1 MRPTGEALIEQL
13 ASELD
18 VPDSRYESAERSYKS
33 VGSWLERQESRFS
46 TVDFNVYTQG
56 SFRLGTAIKPY
67 EANEHYDLDVVCE
80 FSISKAH
87 ITQKALADDF
97 GEELKLYALRHN
109 MEAPSSWDRCWT
121 LNYADGAQFHM
132 DVLPSVQ
139 DGQNQRR
146 LRLEEALTLD
156 YVDQSISITD
166 KNHINYPFIDN
177 EWPASNPNGYAKW
190 FYGRMEQVFAS
201 QRHKMMLDE
210 AKAEISEIPVFR
222 VKTPLQSAI
231 KLLKRHR
238 DMRFA
243 DEPEKRPTSI
253 VITTL
258 AAQAYQQEDTI
269 TGALLSILERMDQF
283 IERRGEDYW
292 IANPSDPRENFADAW
307 KKESSKHEHFYDW
320 LETAR
325 ADFAEAAR
333 QNNLT
338 GFVDALAPRMG
349 RKLVE
354 DAVSRKYPLT
364 RTQISVFD
372 RATTAIKRLLDAPH
386 RRPINW
392 PMTSGGTVTIV
403 SATTKLKHSHP
414 KTLISDDT
422 PVAINSELRFEAITD
437 VQMPYRVYWQIVNT
451 GAEAK
456 ADKKLRGGFDES
468 KQGQDALVHIEV
480 ASYRGTHSIE
490 CFIVKNEYLVARS
503 SPFIVNIA

>member
-1 MRPTGEALIEQL
+1 MTNLRPTGEALIEQL

-243 DEPEKRPTSI
+243 DEPEND
-253 VITTL
+253 
-258 AAQAYQQEDTI
+258 QH
-269 TGALLSILERMDQF
+269 LL
-283 IERRGEDYW
+283 
-292 IANPSDPRENFADAW
+292 
-307 KKESSKHEHFYDW
+307 
-320 LETAR
+320 
-325 ADFAEAAR
+325 
-333 QNNLT
+333 
-338 GFVDALAPRMG
+338 
-349 RKLVE
+349 
-354 DAVSRKYPLT
+354 
-364 RTQISVFD
+364 
-372 RATTAIKRLLDAPH
+372 
-386 RRPINW
+386 
-392 PMTSGGTVTIV
+392 
-403 SATTKLKHSHP
+403 
-414 KTLISDDT
+414 
-422 PVAINSELRFEAITD
+422 
-437 VQMPYRVYWQIVNT
+437 
-451 GAEAK
+451 
-456 ADKKLRGGFDES
+456 
-468 KQGQDALVHIEV
+468 
-480 ASYRGTHSIE
+480 
-490 CFIVKNEYLVARS
+490 
-503 SPFIVNIA
+503 